1 MLLCMFVGTAWAQD
15 LVPDQAYYLKVKD
28 AELYIDIKNGVSET
42 AGNTI
47 TISATPVAA
56 YFTASE
62 NGWTISTEPGNKGNF
77 LKVNKW
83 CANPCME
90 TSSVWT
96 ITESDGA
103 YVLSQSEYKGAGNAE
118 RVYLGND
125 AGANT
130 AGAKLFTDQFI
141 SNAVKFTII
150 EKPAN
155 EYYFE
160 VPDGFTVTYNGEEYT
175 NADAFIV
182 EGELAAEDFAV
193 NNVPAGYKASVTVDK
208 ENNKVIHWCPIK
220 V

>member
-1 MLLCMFVGTAWAQD
+1 MRKITSLLMLLCVFVGTAWAQD

-56 YFTASE
+56 YFTASGD
-62 NGWTISTEPGNKGNF
+62 GWTISTEPGNKGNF

-96 ITESDGA
+96 ISESDGA

-141 SNAVKFTII
+141 PTQ
-150 EKPAN
+150 
-155 EYYFE
+155 
-160 VPDGFTVTYNGEEYT
+160 
-175 NADAFIV
+175 
-182 EGELAAEDFAV
+182 
-193 NNVPAGYKASVTVDK
+193 
-208 ENNKVIHWCPIK
+208 
-220 V
+220 